1 MKYPMYNLVNSN
13 QIYKLMYCIIY
24 DNMYSIIILCFIL
37 TVPMRLV
44 GGGSPGEG
52 RVEVYYNDQWGTVCD
67 DYWHNIDAGVV
78 CRGLGFGSSGRA
90 TYSATFGQGT
100 GPIWLDRIA
109 CRGNEHNLANCTH
122 PGYGVIYSCSHSED
136 AGVVCDSGVRRKLLV
151 KKLSSCIYVSG

>member
-13 QIYKLMYCIIY
+13 HIYKLIHCIIY
-24 DNMYSIIILCFIL
+24 DNMYSIIIMCFLL

-44 GGGSPGEG
+44 GGGSPSEG
-52 RVEVYYNDQWGTVCD
+52 RVEVYYNGQWGTVCD

-100 GPIWLDRIA
+100 GPIWLDGIS
-109 CRGNEHNLANCTH
+109 CRGNEYNLANCTH
-122 PGYGVIYSCSHSED
+122 LGYGVLYSCSHRED
-136 AGVVCDSGVRRKLLV
+136 AGVVCNSDVRRKLFV
-151 KKLSSCIYVSG
+151 KYLSSYLSVAE